1 VRDADSVATS
11 ALLQLHMRSA
21 AFSFGSRVLCVSR
34 ALVAVLLVVCA
45 PHARADE
52 VVLRVAT
59 FNIEDVR
66 TSDIANPQ
74 QPRLKRLAEIIQR
87 VRPNVILLN
96 EIAYDQPG
104 APGFVE
110 GSAPGK
116 NAELFVKNFLSVPQ
130 AAGLE
135 AMSFSAFMAPV
146 NTGMNSGFDL
156 DRNGKVVT
164 TFPSPDPADA
174 EGFPPRQTDAQ
185 REFGGD
191 CWGFGTFPGQYGMA
205 LLVDERLTIRAGDVR
220 TFRLLP
226 WDYMPGAFIPLEQ
239 DQRTAWW
246 PSDVL
251 AVFRLSSKSH
261 WDVPIEL
268 PGGAVV
274 HFLCSHPTPPA
285 FDGEE
290 KRNARR
296 NHDEIRFWV
305 DYLEN
310 ASYIVDDN
318 NTPGGLK
325 PRSSFVILGDLNAD
339 PDKGSSF
346 KDPIDNLLGADD
358 RINVNEV
365 PASTIVI
372 PGLEADETARFK
384 LRVDY
389 VLPSRD
395 MKVLRTGVWRDM
407 PTGTPGSKFPSDHF
421 PVWVDVS
428 VPASK

>member
-1 VRDADSVATS
+1 MRINFLAFGSPGRRPALTAAAVLFSVCVATT
-11 ALLQLHMRSA
+11 
-21 AFSFGSRVLCVSR
+21 
-34 ALVAVLLVVCA
+34 
-45 PHARADE
+45 HAQD

-87 VRPNVILLN
+87 MRPNVILLN
-96 EIAYDQPG
+96 EIAYDQKG

-110 GSAPGK
+110 GATPGQ
-116 NAELFVKNFLSVPQ
+116 NADLFVKNFLSVPQ
-130 AAGLE
+130 APGLE
-135 AMSFSAFMAPV
+135 AMSFNAFMAPV

-164 TFPSPDPADA
+164 TFPAPDPADA

-205 LLVDERLTIRAGDVR
+205 LLVDSRLTIRAAEAR

-318 NTPGGLK
+318 NTAGGLK

-358 RINVNEV
+358 RINVKDV

-389 VLPSRD
+389 VLPSLD
-395 MKVLRTGVWRDM
+395 MKVLRSGVWRDM
-407 PTGTPGSKFPSDHF
+407 PTGTAGAKFPSDHF
-421 PVWVDVS
+421 PVWIDVS
-428 VPASK
+428 VPAPK